1 MPSETR
7 NNKLLNVSETSGK
20 ENDKCSL
27 ILKKIDDLTKVIH
40 SQTQLIKQQ
49 SGIIENQN
57 KRIDLL
63 ERTIH
68 LVKVENENLNKTV
81 SDLMHKSGSNIEK
94 TAEVEVKNNDAL
106 DNADKKTGGFVA
118 DQKIFDKTGEK
129 TEGFATAQKILV
141 DTEVVK
147 NNGSQYKNKNNHSSK
162 DLVRG
167 TADVNSFNFAAVCR
181 MAWLYVG
188 KVKNETK
195 AEDITNFLNKRFPD
209 ATVKVEEIK
218 KHENNTS
225 RSKSFKVG
233 LDYSYLNEVQ
243 KPEVWPRDIIVRK
256 FRFFQLKTKEGNI
269 NSENKPVSHTVK
281 T

>member
-57 KRIDLL
+57 KRTDLL

-68 LVKVENENLNKTV
+68 LVRVENENLNKTV

-106 DNADKKTGGFVA
+106 DKADKKTGGFVA
-118 DQKIFDKTGEK
+118 D
-129 TEGFATAQKILV
+129 
-141 DTEVVK
+141 
-147 NNGSQYKNKNNHSSK
+147 
-162 DLVRG
+162 
-167 TADVNSFNFAAVCR
+167 
-181 MAWLYVG
+181 
-188 KVKNETK
+188 
-195 AEDITNFLNKRFPD
+195 
-209 ATVKVEEIK
+209 
-218 KHENNTS
+218 
-225 RSKSFKVG
+225 
-233 LDYSYLNEVQ
+233 
-243 KPEVWPRDIIVRK
+243 
-256 FRFFQLKTKEGNI
+256 
-269 NSENKPVSHTVK
+269 
-281 T
+281 